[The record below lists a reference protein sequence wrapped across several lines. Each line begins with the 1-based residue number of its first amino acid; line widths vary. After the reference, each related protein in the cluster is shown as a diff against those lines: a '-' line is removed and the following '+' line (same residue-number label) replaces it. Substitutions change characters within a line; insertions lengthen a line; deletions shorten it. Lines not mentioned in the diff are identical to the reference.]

1 MNWQA
6 VDLPT
11 EFRSFR
17 QYCELIFRGPFA
29 AKGQGERV
37 TYILLW
43 VGQEGLRMYNTWE
56 LTEAEKQDVDVI
68 WDKFQ
73 SLIEPKSN
81 YRLSRFHLQKFR
93 QTNTE
98 TVDEYMTRCRTQA
111 RKCRLR
117 DAIETDERLT
127 EQLIVGVRHGKV
139 QEKLLC
145 RDETLTLDAAM
156 DIARTHEATL
166 ANMQQFAGDANSI
179 SHVSRSRKTRDSSGR
194 RQVQH
199 SCGKCG
205 RRHPP
210 TERCP
215 AEGSTCNAC
224 GKLHHWQRVCRQATC
239 RTSGVERRQHS
250 SGRHRSRT
258 RPGHRANRDERQRGG
273 VHSVDQNGRSD
284 QLSANFELLSFD
296 NVETNAVERDE
307 VYATLRMTLNDKANT
322 PATLRVK
329 VDTGAQG
336 NVMPLRTFQCMYPS
350 DVDIEGLPMRGCLEH
365 RDTILTAYNG
375 QQIQQY
381 GTTRLK

>member
-1 MNWQA
+1 M
-6 VDLPT
+6 T
-11 EFRSFR
+11 F
-17 QYCELIFRGPFA
+17 
-29 AKGQGERV
+29 
-37 TYILLW
+37 ILLW
-43 VGQEGLRMYNTWE
+43 VGQEGLRMYNTWD

-111 RKCRLR
+111 RKCRFR
-117 DAIETDERLT
+117 DVAETDERLT
-127 EQLIVGVRHGKV
+127 EQLIVGVRQGKV

-179 SHVSRSRKTRDSSGR
+179 SHVSRSRKTRDPSGR
-194 RQVQH
+194 RKVPT

-205 RRHPP
+205 RRHAP

-239 RTSGVERRQHS
+239 RTSGVERRQQS
-250 SGRHRSRT
+250 SVRHRSRT
-258 RPGHRANRDERQRGG
+258 RAGHRANRDERQRGG

-296 NVETNAVERDE
+296 NVETNAVGGD
-307 VYATLRMTLNDKANT
+307 
-322 PATLRVK
+322 
-329 VDTGAQG
+329 
-336 NVMPLRTFQCMYPS
+336 
-350 DVDIEGLPMRGCLEH
+350 
-365 RDTILTAYNG
+365 
-375 QQIQQY
+375 
-381 GTTRLK
+381 